1 MSTTNDYASILAES
15 GIDYAGAMDRFGGN
29 EALYRRLAV
38 KFLDDQHIEALEKAL
53 EASDIEQAF
62 REAHSLKG
70 IVGNLSFTNLYR
82 ASCLISEELREGNL
96 AAAQEIMKPLKEAR
110 DLVTRVLE
118 RFSA

>member
-1 MSTTNDYASILAES
+1 MSTTNDYASILTES
-15 GIDYAGAMDRFGGN
+15 GIDYAEAMDRFGGN
-29 EALYRRLAV
+29 AALYRRLAV

-70 IVGNLSFTNLYR
+70 IAGNLSFR
-82 ASCLISEELREGNL
+82 ASCLISEELREGDL
-96 AAAQEIMKPLKEAR
+96 AAAQEIMEPLKEAR